1 MEKIAGIL
9 GAIGQPKRLEIL
21 RLVAPFSRGSRPTGL
36 TAGEIARL
44 TKLAP
49 ATLSFHLKD
58 MSYHGILKPERRGRN
73 ILYRVDIAVIAAA
86 LEFVV
91 TDICGASE

>member
-1 MEKIAGIL
+1 MDKIAGIL

-21 RLVAPFSRGSRPTGL
+21 RLVAPFSRGSKPTGL

-44 TKLAP
+44 TKMAP

-58 MSYHGILKPERRGRN
+58 MTYHGIMKPERRGRN

-91 TDICGASE
+91 TDICGAGE

>member
-1 MEKIAGIL
+1 MEQIAGIL

-21 RLVAPFSRGSRPTGL
+21 RLVAPFSRGSTPTGL

-44 TKLAP
+44 TGMAP

-58 MSYHGILKPERRGRN
+58 MTYHGLVKPERRGRN
-73 ILYRVDIAVIAAA
+73 ILYRVDLTVIAAA
-86 LEFVV
+86 LDYVV
-91 TDICGASE
+91 TDICGILE